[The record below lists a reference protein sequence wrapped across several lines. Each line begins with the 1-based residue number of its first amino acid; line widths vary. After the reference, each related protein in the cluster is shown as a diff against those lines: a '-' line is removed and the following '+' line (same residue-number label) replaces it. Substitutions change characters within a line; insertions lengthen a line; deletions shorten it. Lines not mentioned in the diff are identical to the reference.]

1 MEKPGGGKGEA
12 ERREEKERKKGL
24 LHKTHQRICA
34 VQMGI
39 VWKKKKTGCV
49 QVKEK
54 QLCSKQQ
61 HYIWNLWPRYSIFTE
76 KNKVILQSSFKRN
89 HTGLLHGSYRS
100 RSCRTRLCQTGLLL
114 LFWSR
119 AQFLCKAAKNKKKSL
134 YKWWDNGLLYS
145 YSGGWVTDGVK
156 RHC

>member
-12 ERREEKERKKGL
+12 ERREEEERKKGL

-76 KNKVILQSSFKRN
+76 KKQSHITIVNLKETTQDYYMVLTVADHAGLVSVKLDYFCYFGAELNFFVKLRRTKRSHYINDETTAYFIHILV
-89 HTGLLHGSYRS
+89 
-100 RSCRTRLCQTGLLL
+100 
-114 LFWSR
+114 
-119 AQFLCKAAKNKKKSL
+119 
-134 YKWWDNGLLYS
+134 
-145 YSGGWVTDGVK
+145 GG
-156 RHC
+156 